1 MLDCSLEE
9 SLTELLV
16 IEEVSATLVEVES
29 IEVEVVV
36 EVVVMVVED
45 SLELLVLI
53 PGILIVQELINRLY
67 IITNK
72 GLNFFMG
79 INSFLLFYRGKL

>member
-1 MLDCSLEE
+1 MGMMLVFSSEELILDCSLEE

-45 SLELLVLI
+45 SLELLVLVLI
-53 PGILIVQELINRLY
+53 PGI
-67 IITNK
+67 
-72 GLNFFMG
+72 
-79 INSFLLFYRGKL
+79 

>member
-1 MLDCSLEE
+1 MDCSLEE

-53 PGILIVQELINRLY
+53 PGI
-67 IITNK
+67 
-72 GLNFFMG
+72 
-79 INSFLLFYRGKL
+79 